1 MFAKL
6 KLGKVNNAEPH
17 IDELSNKVVMWSIS
31 GLPFFLSTT
40 KSKTRIK
47 QNYSFTKAWRSI

>member
-31 GLPFFLSTT
+31 GLPFFLSTN

-47 QNYSFTKAWRSI
+47 QNYSFTKA